1 MKIHG
6 IVNIKIEDLIMAY
19 DPEKYKKKR
28 EKVLG
33 IRKSGLSFG
42 SIATIVAFT
51 IILGIGFIFIP
62 QTISYIKT
70 KNLDD
75 AIFKLNN
82 NEVWTNHIISQ
93 LQELNGI
100 TDVVKD
106 KNNTR
111 LVITFD
117 RRVLNISKFDA
128 IFKNNNL
135 QVTLLNQINHS
146 QHQAILRQDEKL
158 EN

>member
-6 IVNIKIEDLIMAY
+6 TANIKSEGFIMVY
-19 DPEKYKKKR
+19 DPEKYREKR

-33 IRKSGLSFG
+33 IRKSGFSFG
-42 SIATIVAFT
+42 SIAAIVAFT
-51 IILGIGFIFIP
+51 IIFGIIYTFIP

-82 NEVWTNHIISQ
+82 NEVWTNNVISQ
-93 LQELNGI
+93 LRKLDGI

-106 KNNTR
+106 KHNTR

-128 IFKNNNL
+128 VFKKNNL
-135 QVTLLNQINHS
+135 KVILLNQINHR
-146 QHQAILRQDEKL
+146 QRQAFLKQEEEL

>member
-51 IILGIGFIFIP
+51 IILGISLIFIP

-100 TDVVKD
+100 TNVVKD